1 MPQFWFEH
9 SSTSILHVY
18 KQQKVDWSEPL
29 LPPYAIGN
37 KIL

>member
-1 MPQFWFEH
+1 MPQLCFEH

-18 KQQKVDWSEPL
+18 EQQKTDWSEPL
-29 LPPYAIGN
+29 LLPYVISN